1 MPMTAATARATPSRN
16 PALSWLLLALLASLL
31 LHILFILWSRGLL
44 LSFGPPLVDPIEPA
58 RFNLERATI
67 DPRRLEP
74 EATNPTAMVPQRQT
88 SPASLAPGE
97 IEAFSGPLQA
107 PRIPLPSLTG
117 EPSMPLSAGPSVTP
131 VDALTALPLM
141 PEGKIP
147 SVSRAMVE
155 DATTAALAETQKV
168 LSTSGLSGGTD
179 SANSGAHL
187 PGASDIADLVNLRA
201 PGAVARP
208 GIQPILIRLSNDVLF
223 AFDSAQLL
231 PTSAATVQRLA
242 DALKG
247 AVQMKITVE
256 GHTDSIGD
264 DAYNLRL
271 SEQRARSVA
280 DALIAKGIPSAS
292 LQTRGFGRTR
302 PIVPQTGNAEQEKLN
317 RRVEIRIEAER

>member
-1 MPMTAATARATPSRN
+1 MSAATARAPQSRN
-16 PALSWLLLALLASLL
+16 PALSWLLLALLASLVFHL
-31 LHILFILWSRGLL
+31 GIVLWSRGLL
-44 LSFGPPLVDPIEPA
+44 LDFGPPLVDPIEPA

-74 EATNPTAMVPQRQT
+74 EIPQPTALTTQRP
-88 SPASLAPGE
+88 SGPASLAPGE

-117 EPSMPLSAGPSVTP
+117 EPSMPLSAGLAVTP
-131 VDALTALPLM
+131 VDALTALPAA

-147 SVSRAMVE
+147 SVSQALVE
-155 DATTAALAETQKV
+155 DATTAALAETTKV
-168 LSTSGLSGGTD
+168 LSTSGLSGGPD
-179 SANSGAHL
+179 AANSGARL
-187 PGASDIADLVNLRA
+187 PSAADISELVNLRP

-223 AFDSAQLL
+223 SFDSAVLL
-231 PTSAATVQRLA
+231 PSASGTVQRLA
-242 DALKG
+242 DALRG
-247 AVQMKITVE
+247 AVKMKITVE

-264 DAYNLRL
+264 EAYNLKL

-280 DALIAKGIPSAS
+280 DALIARGVPAAGLATK
-292 LQTRGFGRTR
+292 GFGKSR
-302 PIVPQTGNAEQEKLN
+302 PIVPQSGDAEKEKLN